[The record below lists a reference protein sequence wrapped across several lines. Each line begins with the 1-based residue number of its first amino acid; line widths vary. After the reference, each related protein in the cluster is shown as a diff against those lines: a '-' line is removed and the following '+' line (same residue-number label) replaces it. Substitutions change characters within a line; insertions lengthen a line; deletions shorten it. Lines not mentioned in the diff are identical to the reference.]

1 MENLKLKIFWNAGG
15 KSLYFGLGEDFLATT
30 LKAPSIKAQTN
41 KLALIQISNPC
52 CKDTIQRMNKL
63 QENTFNSH
71 TWRWTCIQMRWK
83 TLKTVRKPNFKEMK
97 DLNRYLIKDDIWM
110 ANEWK
115 VLHTTRHWRD
125 ANQDRSARACGFG
138 QDRNPHDSKL
148 VRTQRTPP
156 FAAAWQTGWQ
166 CLTKSMCTYRRNQWS
181 LS

>member
-1 MENLKLKIFWNAGG
+1 MENLKLKNFWNAGG

-30 LKAPSIKAQTN
+30 LKVPSIKAQTN

-71 TWRWTCIQMRWK
+71 TWWWTYIQMRWK

-97 DLNRYLIKDDIWM
+97 EDLNRYLIEDDIWM

-115 VLHTTRHWRD
+115 GASHHSSLERCQSRPQCKSLCFWPRSKSPWQQAGED
-125 ANQDRSARACGFG
+125 AENAPVRSCVANWLAVSYKV
-138 QDRNPHDSKL
+138 NVYL
-148 VRTQRTPP
+148 
-156 FAAAWQTGWQ
+156 
-166 CLTKSMCTYRRNQWS
+166 L
-181 LS
+181 